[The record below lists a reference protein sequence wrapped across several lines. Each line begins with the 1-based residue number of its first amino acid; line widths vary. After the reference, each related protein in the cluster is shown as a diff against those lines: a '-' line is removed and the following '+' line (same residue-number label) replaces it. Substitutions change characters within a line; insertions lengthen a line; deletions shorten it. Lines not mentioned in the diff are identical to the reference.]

1 MRHDLSRALGVL
13 ALLVLLL
20 GALAAPRVAVTLQW
34 RDLTPVARAWFDAGA
49 RGDSAALA
57 ELSVGEAPVE
67 WARTTAATQDGLL
80 ANAARSARP
89 AGGGRLGRDIVV
101 LEFEVDAEVC
111 PGIPGAAHLL
121 QMQFLRAGERW
132 LVSRVGIVPC

>member
-1 MRHDLSRALGVL
+1 MSRALGVL

-20 GALAAPRVAVTLQW
+20 GALAAPRVAVSLQW
-34 RDLTPVARAWFDAGA
+34 RELTPIARAWFAAGA
-49 RGDSAALA
+49 QGDSARLA
-57 ELSVGEAPVE
+57 RLSVGDAPVE
-67 WARTTAATQDGLL
+67 WARTVAATQDGLL
-80 ANAARSARP
+80 QDAARSARP